1 MNDYIVRPIDG
12 NELLARVR
20 SAVKRKRHTDHLR
33 MRLEETVEMAILDPL
48 TALHNR
54 R

>member
-1 MNDYIVRPIDG
+1 MNDYILRAIDG
-12 NELLARVR
+12 NELLARGAH
-20 SAVKRKRHTDHLR
+20 AVKRKRHTDHLR

-48 TALHNR
+48 TRCTTR